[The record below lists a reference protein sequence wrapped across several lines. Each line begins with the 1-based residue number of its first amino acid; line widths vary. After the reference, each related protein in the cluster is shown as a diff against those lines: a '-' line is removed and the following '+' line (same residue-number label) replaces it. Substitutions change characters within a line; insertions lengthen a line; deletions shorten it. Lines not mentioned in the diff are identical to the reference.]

1 MLVQLDRLEFI
12 QAIENEF
19 SSHGYRDHWELCPH
33 SEVNEGMKTTRSI
46 WAFKRK
52 RLPSGEM
59 LKHKARIYDCGRKQ
73 QWGINYGKKCSRYK
87 LNLGVITLSHVHGL
101 EPILIYFFLDFPQ
114 AALDKKVY
122 MEVPHGLI
130 ELLMERSMFKTKTQH
145 LWT

>member
-87 LNLGVITLSHVHGL
+87 LNLGVITS
-101 EPILIYFFLDFPQ
+101 DFIPRSWTRTNI
-114 AALDKKVY
+114 D
-122 MEVPHGLI
+122 
-130 ELLMERSMFKTKTQH
+130 LLFSGFSASSP
-145 LWT
+145 